1 MTGSD
6 NRSLVR
12 VDDRGNL
19 RDTRV
24 EVSVDG
30 EQIVVFAFGTK
41 LYAYAN
47 RCPHAGGPVCAGR
60 VMPAVVAEWSP
71 DAEVE
76 RHRFDPER
84 PRLVCPWHGW
94 EFELES
100 GACVADPR
108 RRLRRFPVREL
119 EDGVYVEV

>member
-1 MTGSD
+1 MSD
-6 NRSLVR
+6 SENRSLVR
-12 VDDRGNL
+12 VADRDDL

-24 EVSVDG
+24 EVSVGG
-30 EQIVVFAFGTK
+30 EQVVVFAFGARIV
-41 LYAYAN
+41 AYAN

-60 VMPAVVAEWSP
+60 VMPAVVAEGTP
-71 DAEVE
+71 GGGE
-76 RHRFDPER
+76 RRRFDPER